1 MHINT
6 MVQNNNLT
14 DLRQRQKQFQKVKTD
29 EVRAKSIFDN
39 MNAMNVENLKGSYE
53 NRVFQRME
61 VAKQTEAYTKQLEL
75 EEA

>member
-39 MNAMNVENLKGSYE
+39 MNAMNVENLKDSYE

-61 VAKQTEAYTKQLEL
+61 VAKQTEAHTKQLEL

>member
-39 MNAMNVENLKGSYE
+39 MNAMNVENLKDSYE

-61 VAKQTEAYTKQLEL
+61 VAK
-75 EEA
+75 

>member
-39 MNAMNVENLKGSYE
+39 MNAMNVENLKESYE

-61 VAKQTEAYTKQLEL
+61 VAK
-75 EEA
+75 

>member
-39 MNAMNVENLKGSYE
+39 MNAMNVENLKGSDE

-61 VAKQTEAYTKQLEL
+61 VAK
-75 EEA
+75 